1 MSGAGAQRRRTAL
14 VTGAAGTMGK
24 AATAGLLAD
33 GVRVAMADLDA
44 RALER
49 AAREVA
55 GAAAADQLTTIA
67 FDVTD
72 PLACGSAVERIGREF
87 GPIDIL
93 VNNAGIL
100 SRNKLADTTP
110 EEWHR
115 VLAVNLDGAFYL
127 CRACVP
133 GMKERRWG
141 RIINIS
147 SVAAKS
153 GGITAG
159 TAYSVSK
166 SAMIG
171 LTFTLAAETASSG
184 ITVNGIAPAYVKTP
198 MVTEQLSEQDR
209 RMVISKIP
217 VGRYCEPE
225 EFAHVVRFLASPM
238 AGFITGEV
246 IDQNGGLVF
255 D

>member
-1 MSGAGAQRRRTAL
+1 MSVSSGPDVKTAL

-24 AATAGLLAD
+24 AATQGLLAD
-33 GVRVAMADLDA
+33 GVRVAMADINA
-44 RALER
+44 EVLETVR
-49 AAREVA
+49 KEVA
-55 GAAAADQLTTIA
+55 GASAIDQTYTIT
-67 FDVTD
+67 FDISD
-72 PLACGSAVERIGREF
+72 PVACEQAVRKIEGEL

-100 SRNKLADTTP
+100 SKNKIADTTP

-115 VLAVNLDGAFYL
+115 VFAVNLDGAFYL
-127 CRACVP
+127 CRACLP

-141 RIINIS
+141 RIINVCS
-147 SVAAKS
+147 FAAKS

-159 TAYSVSK
+159 TSYSVSK

-171 LTFTLAAETASSG
+171 LTFSLAAETTATG
-184 ITVNGIAPAYVKTP
+184 VTVNGIAPAYVKTP
-198 MVTEQLSEQDR
+198 MVTEQLTEEER
-209 RMVISKIP
+209 LAVIAKIP

-225 EFAHVVRFLASPM
+225 EFAHVVRFLASPLS
-238 AGFITGEV
+238 GFITGEI
-246 IDQNGGLVF
+246 IDQNGGLQF

>member
-1 MSGAGAQRRRTAL
+1 
-14 VTGAAGTMGK
+14 MGK
-24 AATAGLLAD
+24 AAAAGLLAD

-55 GAAAADQLTTIA
+55 GAAAADQLTTVA

-171 LTFTLAAETASSG
+171 LTFTLAAETASCG

>member
-1 MSGAGAQRRRTAL
+1 MSGAGAQGRRTAL

-55 GAAAADQLTTIA
+55 GAATADQLTTIA

-171 LTFTLAAETASSG
+171 LTFTLAAETASCG

>member
-1 MSGAGAQRRRTAL
+1 
-14 VTGAAGTMGK
+14 
-24 AATAGLLAD
+24 LLAD

-133 GMKERRWG
+133 VMKERRWG

-171 LTFTLAAETASSG
+171 LTFTLAAETASFG